1 VHPVQR
7 EPITKGFRVV
17 PRRWTIERSTGQL
30 MHHRR
35 LAPDHETHPHRPEAM
50 VHIAMINLMARRL
63 TGDATPNRMKQGMRP
78 IDE

>member
-1 VHPVQR
+1 
-7 EPITKGFRVV
+7 
-17 PRRWTIERSTGQL
+17 